1 MNKHVLYD
9 TLAYYW
15 IEMYY
20 YLIKNNDNAFRPS
33 SYIILYVEC
42 GMVVGTRA
50 YNVGRDGPRVMLR
63 IQFKPMPSV
72 AWAHLLHLFPFAS
85 YLL

>member
-20 YLIKNNDNAFRPS
+20 YLIKNYDNTFRPS
-33 SYIILYVEC
+33 SYFIL
-42 GMVVGTRA
+42 VVGTRV
-50 YNVGRDGPRVMLR
+50 YNVERDGPRVMLR

>member
-20 YLIKNNDNAFRPS
+20 YLIKNNDNTFHPS
-33 SYIILYVEC
+33 SYIIL
-42 GMVVGTRA
+42 VVGTRV
-50 YNVGRDGPRVMLR
+50 YNVGHDGPRVMLR